1 MSSFIPS
8 ANHFNSIERTVIFL
22 TQNKNFYF
30 PYSFKNKF
38 KTLYDSRH
46 YSQDAI
52 DSEVISIID
61 TLRELTPLCV
71 TLQYRNHYEGK
82 LDNEISE
89 QTEILKQTRKG
100 GTSLTKVGLFKALQ
114 CLSYQ
119 IETEHLTQLR
129 SLTTEEENALFFVEE
144 MKSNLAI
151 DIVSSLPD
159 YEAQKWEI
167 D

>member
-22 TQNKNFYF
+22 TQNNNFYF
-30 PYSFKNKF
+30 PYSFKDKF
-38 KTLYDSRH
+38 EKIYYKGH
-46 YSQDAI
+46 YSQDLI
-52 DSEVISIID
+52 DKEVISIID

-71 TLQYRNHYEGK
+71 TLQYRHHYEGTVDK
-82 LDNEISE
+82 EISE

-100 GTSLTKVGLFKALQ
+100 GTPLTKVGLFKALQ

-129 SLTTEEENALFFVEE
+129 SLTTEEENALFFVDEL
-144 MKSNLAI
+144 KNALAI

-167 D
+167 E

>member
-8 ANHFNSIERTVIFL
+8 AKHFNSIERTVIFL
-22 TQNKNFYF
+22 TQNSNFYF
-30 PYSFKNKF
+30 PYSFKDKF
-38 KTLYDSRH
+38 PKIYNGRH
-46 YSQDAI
+46 FSQDLI
-52 DSEVISIID
+52 DKEVISIID

-71 TLQYRNHYEGK
+71 TLQYRHHYEGK
-82 LDNEISE
+82 LDKEIIE
-89 QTEILKQTRKG
+89 QTEILKHDKKG
-100 GTSLTKVGLFKALQ
+100 GEPLTKIGLFKALQ

-119 IETEHLTQLR
+119 IETDHLKQLR
-129 SLTTEEENALFFVEE
+129 NLTTEEENALFFIDEL
-144 MKSNLAI
+144 KNTLAV